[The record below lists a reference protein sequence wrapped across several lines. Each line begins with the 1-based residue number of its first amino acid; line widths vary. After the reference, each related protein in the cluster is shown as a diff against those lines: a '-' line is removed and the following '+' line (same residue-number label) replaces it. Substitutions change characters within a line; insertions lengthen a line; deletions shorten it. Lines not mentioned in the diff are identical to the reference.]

1 MINEKELEQFK
12 QLCNKYRIK
21 YQFFNIT
28 NIILLDSGFEQW
40 MIRYVHNRDKPYC
53 LMHKNKLKQ
62 TEKFHVQRWVK
73 NITFA
78 FDTIIS
84 HKNILVNLYG
94 SSNTYHKN
102 TNIKNTNKDKRRKQ
116 FCQNI

>member
-1 MINEKELEQFK
+1 MINKKELE

-21 YQFFNIT
+21 YKYFDTT

-84 HKNILVNLYG
+84 HKNILVNIYD
-94 SSNTYHKN
+94 SSNTYKQNKN
-102 TNIKNTNKDKRRKQ
+102 INTRRKNNYW
-116 FCQNI
+116 QN